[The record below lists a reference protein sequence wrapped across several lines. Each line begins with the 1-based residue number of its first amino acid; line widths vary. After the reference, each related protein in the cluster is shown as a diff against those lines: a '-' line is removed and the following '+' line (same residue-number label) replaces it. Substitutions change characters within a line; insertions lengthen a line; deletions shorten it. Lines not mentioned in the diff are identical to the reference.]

1 MVDASITD
9 TPRQPKGKTTYEIA
23 TDREEDERKEAEKEE
38 EEKSMRLI
46 KKTQPGVDVEA
57 RWLKKSG
64 KLRYGFKKHISVE
77 EEELVLSVHTTTANE
92 HDSKGLKKIIK
103 KTPKENMKKGILGD
117 KGFKVPDN
125 DKLLKEEG
133 IKNRIQHKAYRNKP
147 LTEWEIYFDKLISKQ
162 KYKVERIFGG
172 MKRWFGAGKARYVG
186 IAKTHSQHVLEAIAY
201 NLYRSPG
208 IIMSKFLE

>member
-1 MVDASITD
+1 
-9 TPRQPKGKTTYEIA
+9 
-23 TDREEDERKEAEKEE
+23 
-38 EEKSMRLI
+38 MRSI

-77 EEELVLSVHTTTANE
+77 EEGLVLSVHTTTANE

-125 DKLLKEEG
+125 DNLLKEER

-147 LTEWEIYFDKLISKQ
+147 LTEWEVYFNKLISKQ
-162 KYKVERIFGG
+162 RYKVERTFGG

-186 IAKTHSQHVLEAIAY
+186 LAKTHSQQVLEAIAY

-208 IIMSKFLE
+208 IIMSKSLG